1 MKKREEKL
9 DYHKLNEVLNL
20 GNNILKILLIAI
32 IIVGIYVI
40 LMVLKELKVIDLIL
54 SILSI
59 LSPLFIGITIA
70 WLINPLV
77 NYLDKK
83 GIRRGLGITL
93 SYIVLIVL
101 LLLIIIS
108 IIPIIYDQL
117 IDLTNSIPTI
127 TESMHN
133 TINSIVDKFN
143 GVDVIDTEVLKNRL
157 FKIVSNYGNNITNSL
172 PNMLVTRTLGLISGI
187 GNFLIGLIIGF
198 FMLLSFNNIT
208 DTFLI
213 FIPDRYHEN
222 TKELINR
229 INKSLRGYV
238 MGALFD
244 ATIIFI
250 ACSIVFA
257 LIGLKAPI
265 LFALFCAIMNVIP
278 YAGPYIGAVPALIVG
293 FSQSTG
299 IGIGVGISIIVI
311 QSLEGNILSPIV
323 MSKTTKLHP
332 VTIIVGLLIFGHLFG
347 MIGMLLSTPIISVG
361 KTIIE
366 FIDSKYHVFR
376 GSEEHEKS

>member
-1 MKKREEKL
+1 MKKRDEKL
-9 DYHKLNEVLNL
+9 DYNKLNEVLNK

-32 IIVGIYVI
+32 IIVGIYVV
-40 LMVLKELKVIDLIL
+40 LMVLKELKVMNLIL
-54 SILSI
+54 SVLSI

-77 NYLDKK
+77 NYLEKK

-93 SYIVLIVL
+93 SYIVLVFII
-101 LLLIIIS
+101 LLIIVS

-133 TINSIVDKFN
+133 TINSVVDKFN
-143 GVDVIDTEVLKNRL
+143 SVDVIDTEVLKNKL
-157 FKIVSNYGNNITNSL
+157 FKIIANYGNNITNSL

-213 FIPDRYHEN
+213 FIPDKYHKS
-222 TKELINR
+222 TKELMSKINR
-229 INKSLRGYV
+229 SLRGYV
-238 MGALFD
+238 NGALFD
-244 ATIIFI
+244 ATIIFV
-250 ACSIVFA
+250 ACSIAFA

-278 YAGPYIGAVPALIVG
+278 YAGPYIGAIPALVVG

-299 IGIGVGISIIVI
+299 IGIGVGISIIII

-347 MIGMLLSTPIISVG
+347 MIGMLLSTPLISVG
-361 KTIIE
+361 KTVLGY
-366 FIDSKYHVFR
+366 IDSKYHIFR
-376 GSEEHEKS
+376 GSEIDEES